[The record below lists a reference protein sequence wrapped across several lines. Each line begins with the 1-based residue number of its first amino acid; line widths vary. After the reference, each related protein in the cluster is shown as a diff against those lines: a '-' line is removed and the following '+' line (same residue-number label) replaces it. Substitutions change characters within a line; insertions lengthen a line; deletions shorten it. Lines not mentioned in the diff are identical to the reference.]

1 MKITPFSFQTFDWAT
16 ITKEEQHGET
26 GKAHWQVIQAGEI
39 RIRLI
44 EYSPNY
50 KADHWCSKGHIIH
63 CLKGEMNTELEDG
76 RIMNLTKGMTY
87 IVGDNC
93 EAHLSSTVNG
103 CKLFI
108 VD

>member
-1 MKITPFSFQTFDWAT
+1 MDITTFPFQIFDWSG
-16 ITKEEQHGET
+16 INKEESLGET
-26 GKAHWQVIQAGEI
+26 GKAIRKVIHVGNI
-39 RIRLI
+39 RVRVV

-63 CLKGEMNTELEDG
+63 CLEGEMNTELDDG
-76 RIMNLTKGMTY
+76 RIMKLSTGMTY

-93 EAHLSSTVNG
+93 EQHRSSTING